1 MDPRSGDKAPPKGGL
16 TPLSEHPDMDR
27 LEEILRALPPDRQAA
42 FMESLSQEDTNER
55 GTVIPLNREET
66 PTDEHKPE

>member
-1 MDPRSGDKAPPKGGL
+1 
-16 TPLSEHPDMDR
+16 MDR